1 MPVLIVDD
9 DPVNLKLLSYLLRG
23 LDAAPPQEFADPL
36 AALDWCAAQRPALA
50 IVDRLM
56 PGLNGLEFVER
67 LRRLPQG
74 GNIPVLMIS
83 ADVDEALRREGDRL
97 GVAGYLRKPVSKAE
111 LLEKAEAL
119 MPREGA

>member
-67 LRRLPQG
+67 LRRLPHG

-83 ADVDEALRREGDRL
+83 ADVDDALRREGDRL